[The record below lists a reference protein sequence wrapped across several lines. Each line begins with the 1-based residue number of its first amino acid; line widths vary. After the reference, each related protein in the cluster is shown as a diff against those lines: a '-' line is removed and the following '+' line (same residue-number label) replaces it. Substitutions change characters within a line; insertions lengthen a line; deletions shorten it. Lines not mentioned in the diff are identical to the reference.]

1 MKLVKNILGIT
12 AAAAVFAGALAGCS
26 SESSTPA
33 GTSSTGND
41 SSSAAAQLSGSVTT
55 GGSTSVEHVINA
67 FIEAFMQENPDVDV
81 TYDPTGSGAGITG
94 ASEGT
99 LDIGLSSRALKDD
112 ETGLDST
119 TFALDGIAIIV
130 NNENTVE
137 DLSLEQIKGLATG
150 EITNWSEVGGPDAPV
165 VLIGREAGSG
175 TRDGFESIVGVED
188 VCKYEQEIPST
199 GGVIANWS
207 EVGGPDAPVVL
218 IGREAGS
225 GTRDGFES
233 IVGVEDVCKY
243 EQEIPSTGGV
253 IAAVAS
259 NPNAFGYA
267 SLSAVD
273 DSVKAVTVG
282 GVAATEETV
291 QDGSYQI
298 QRPFVFVTKQGAEL
312 SDAAKAFMEFAAS
325 DAAAELIKNAGAVPL
340 A

>member
-1 MKLVKNILGIT
+1 MKLAKKVIGIT
-12 AAAAVFAGALAGCS
+12 VAAAVCTGMMAGCS
-26 SESSTPA
+26 SGSSSQANDSADGSSTQQ
-33 GTSSTGND
+33 
-41 SSSAAAQLSGSVTT
+41 SSSAAAELSGSVTT
-55 GGSTSVEHVINA
+55 GGSTSVEKEINA
-67 FIEAFMQENPDVDV
+67 FIETIMQSYPDVDV

-99 LDIGLSSRALKDD
+99 LDIGLSSRALKDE
-112 ETGLDST
+112 ETEQGLVGT

-188 VCKYEQEIPST
+188 VCKYEQEL
-199 GGVIANWS
+199 N
-207 EVGGPDAPVVL
+207 
-218 IGREAGS
+218 
-225 GTRDGFES
+225 
-233 IVGVEDVCKY
+233 
-243 EQEIPSTGGV
+243 STGGV

-267 SLSAVD
+267 SLSAVED
-273 DSVKAVTVG
+273 TVKAVTVD

-298 QRPFVFVTKQGAEL
+298 QRPFVFVTKEGAEL
-312 SDAAKAFMEFAAS
+312 SDAAQAFMDFALS
-325 DAAAELIKNAGAVPL
+325 DDAADLIRNAGAVPL

>member
-41 SSSAAAQLSGSVTT
+41 GSSAAAQLSGSVTT
-55 GGSTSVEHVINA
+55 GGSTSVEHVVNA

-199 GGVIANWS
+199 GGVIA
-207 EVGGPDAPVVL
+207 
-218 IGREAGS
+218 
-225 GTRDGFES
+225 
-233 IVGVEDVCKY
+233 
-243 EQEIPSTGGV
+243 
-253 IAAVAS
+253 AVAS

>member
-1 MKLVKNILGIT
+1 MKLAKKVIGIT
-12 AAAAVFAGALAGCS
+12 AAAAVCAGMMAGCS
-26 SESSTPA
+26 SNS
-33 GTSSTGND
+33 
-41 SSSAAAQLSGSVTT
+41 SSSAATSNTDNSTAEQSSSTAATELSGSVTT
-55 GGSTSVEHVINA
+55 GGSTSVEKVVGA
-67 FIEAFMQENPDVDV
+67 FIEAFMQANPDVDV

-99 LDIGLSSRALKDD
+99 LDIGLSSRALKDE
-112 ETGLDST
+112 ETAQGLTGT

-137 DLSLEQIKGLATG
+137 DLTLEQIKGLATG
-150 EITNWSEVGGPDAPV
+150 EITNWSEVGGPGAPV

-175 TRDGFESIVGVED
+175 TRDGFESIVDVED
-188 VCKYEQEIPST
+188 ACKYEQEL
-199 GGVIANWS
+199 N
-207 EVGGPDAPVVL
+207 
-218 IGREAGS
+218 
-225 GTRDGFES
+225 
-233 IVGVEDVCKY
+233 
-243 EQEIPSTGGV
+243 STGGV